1 MMQNILDIIKII
13 KPMAMENLLQDKI
26 FIKDNLKMMVLVD
39 MEFLEMEMKLLM
51 RDIGLMI
58 HKRNME

>member
-13 KPMAMENLLQDKI
+13 KPMVMENLLQDKI